1 MEITEQEK
9 TRDELINE
17 KIENIKLKYMISKIL
32 EDTYKDEEKVIEVYT
47 KYEQIA
53 DREIRDTLRQVVQ
66 ESKQENKK

>member
-66 ESKQENKK
+66 ESKQENQK

>member
-66 ESKQENKK
+66 ENKQENK

>member
-17 KIENIKLKYMISKIL
+17 KIENIKLKYMVSKIL